1 MENLSKIL
9 PEGMQFDF
17 NNELQKAN
25 EKRKQHLENLTEEQ
39 KLKLESLKKVQK
51 EVDTL
56 KDAQEEELQK
66 VTIKYQKLK
75 APVFEKRT
83 ILVNGDSKDTF
94 NGIPN
99 FWLHALKNADIFDE
113 LNKKDEDSLKY
124 LTNVTST
131 DFSGEDGKG
140 FTLEFHYRENPYFE
154 NKVLSKKFYTEPES
168 EDSDLKIPK
177 GTEIEWKEGKDL
189 TSTFE
194 TKKKKHKG
202 GGKPK
207 IVKTKIPCAS
217 FYNFFNSISEEELDG
232 IDDEEEMQAIEEEMD
247 QELVTGETV
256 RDELIPKAISYYTG
270 EIDARNPL
278 ASMFSG
284 LNIGGEGEEGEDGED
299 GEEGG
304 VRFQELE
311 GGQQGDNKE
320 CENQQQ

>member
-1 MENLSKIL
+1 MEHLSKIL

-17 NNELQKAN
+17 NNEVQKAN

-39 KLKLESLKKVQK
+39 KKKLESLKKVQE
-51 EVDTL
+51 EVSTL
-56 KDAQEEELQK
+56 QDKLDEELET
-66 VTIKYQKLK
+66 VTNKYQKLK
-75 APVFEKRT
+75 APVFEKRN
-83 ILVNGDSKDTF
+83 ILVNGDSKEAF

-99 FWLHALKNADIFDE
+99 FWLFALKNADIFDE

-140 FTLEFHYRENPYFE
+140 FILEFHYRENPYFE
-154 NKVLSKKFYTEPES
+154 NKVLSKKFYTEPEG
-168 EDSDLKIPK
+168 EDSDLKTPK

-189 TSTFE
+189 TVTFE

-217 FYNFFNSISEEELDG
+217 FYNFFSSISEEELDG
-232 IDDEEEMQAIEEEMD
+232 VEDEEEMQAIEEEME
-247 QELVTGETV
+247 QELVIGETV
-256 RDELIPKAISYYTG
+256 RDEFIPKAISYYTG
-270 EIDARNPL
+270 EIEARNPL
-278 ASMFSG
+278 SQMFSG
-284 LNIGGEGEEGEDGED
+284 LNLGGEGGDDDENED

-304 VRFQELE
+304 VKFQELE
-311 GGQQGDNKE
+311 GGQKGDNKE